1 MKEKTTKYEA
11 KKIWYTKRMI
21 QENPNEKPNKTEN
34 NKPKNTKRIP
44 PIFILFGVHL
54 RCFWSMWRIKRKA
67 LPEWCAMWL
76 IFPSYFACIHILS
89 IVSSVLGVLCFVL
102 CALCLVSCSMYIY
115 RVHTIF
121 HPNITSV
128 AFELNGCLNNFRVIL
143 RTLCFDKKSFQF
155 IQPLTDINLC
165 EPTTVEFIR

>member
-1 MKEKTTKYEA
+1 MNGLFMLKMKEKTTKYEA
-11 KKIWYTKRMI
+11 KKIWNTKRMI
-21 QENPNEKPNKTEN
+21 QENSNEKPNKTEN

-102 CALCLVSCSMYIY
+102 CALCLVPCVVFDVHLSCSHNFPSEHYI
-115 RVHTIF
+115 
-121 HPNITSV
+121 
-128 AFELNGCLNNFRVIL
+128 CCFRAERLFKQFSRDFTNVVL
-143 RTLCFDKKSFQF
+143 R
-155 IQPLTDINLC
+155 
-165 EPTTVEFIR
+165 